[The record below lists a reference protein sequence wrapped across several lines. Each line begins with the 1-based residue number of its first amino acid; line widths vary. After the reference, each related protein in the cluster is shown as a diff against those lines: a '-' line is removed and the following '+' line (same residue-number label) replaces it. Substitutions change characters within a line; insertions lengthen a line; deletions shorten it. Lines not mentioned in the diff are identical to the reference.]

1 MSTTLDCKDDYKIR
15 DWGQLSISL
24 YQFLHL
30 KLKYMLTFISFG
42 LDHGNNKNNSG
53 KCEKI
58 WLFFIVDV
66 YSDITQYAVMKS
78 YIFWCYGYPP
88 PCIKFYYVGGIL
100 EIMYSS
106 SIHPNLY
113 SLDTLQNV
121 NLYFYTYPILVNIKK
136 IVL

>member
-1 MSTTLDCKDDYKIR
+1 MQWWKAI
-15 DWGQLSISL
+15 
-24 YQFLHL
+24 
-30 KLKYMLTFISFG
+30 
-42 LDHGNNKNNSG
+42 
-53 KCEKI
+53 
-58 WLFFIVDV
+58 
-66 YSDITQYAVMKS
+66 YSDVMAT
-78 YIFWCYGYPP
+78 PP

-121 NLYFYTYPILVNIKK
+121 NLYFYTYLILVNIKK